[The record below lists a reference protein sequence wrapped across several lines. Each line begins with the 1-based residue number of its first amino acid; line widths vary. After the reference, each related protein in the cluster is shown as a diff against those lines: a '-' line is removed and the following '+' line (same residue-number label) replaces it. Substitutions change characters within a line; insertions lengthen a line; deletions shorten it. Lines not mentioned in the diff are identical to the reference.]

1 MLARAHAAVGDRA
14 AAVAALDDAT
24 AEAAAAKYVLL
35 ETLVARDRLRLLL
48 DGGAALKRE
57 RDAAR
62 DVLREAAGRMAATD
76 DELREVLGEDVW
88 PKNE

>member
-1 MLARAHAAVGDRA
+1 MEAVLANLLHGL
-14 AAVAALDDAT
+14 ALRHVDVVDDT
-24 AEAAAAKYVLL
+24 EVELIEHSRL
-35 ETLVARDRLRLLL
+35 DLVEELL